1 MPREILTPKEIQQM
15 LKLIPNNFPV
25 CLEDLEEIFN
35 PKKLKLGEKVS
46 YFDDAVINKNLE
58 FKNE

>member
-1 MPREILTPKEIQQM
+1 MDKEQIQQM

-35 PKKLKLGEKVS
+35 Q
-46 YFDDAVINKNLE
+46 
-58 FKNE
+58 NEIQPTETMGDFRPVAKESSRM